1 MIKFTEHTSMPGH
14 SFTFPIFSIFDDH
27 TLSSSRKPQMLEV
40 STLNYSGL
48 ISQSKSITAEKKSTK
63 GCLSFKSLSN
73 HTGIPTVGGRHSAPL
88 LKQCP
93 GGLPPSLTF

>member
-27 TLSSSRKPQMLEV
+27 ILSSPRKPQMLEV
-40 STLNYSGL
+40 SALSYSGL
-48 ISQSKSITAEKKSTK
+48 IAESKSITAEKKSTK
-63 GCLSFKSLSN
+63 RCLLFKSLSN
-73 HTGIPTVGGRHSAPL
+73 HTGISAVGRRHSAL
-88 LKQCP
+88 LLEQCP